1 MNPILV
7 GVAVAVIAGAIVT
20 VSVRDAR
27 ATVLGLAVVLVA
39 TPLLADPMAAP
50 LGLAARLVGSI
61 LGAYLLWIVVR
72 DRAADGTPETPTDG
86 SRIGWPAE
94 TLVAIAAALVG
105 LAAHGLGAGAVG
117 PAVASAAGFGIAAL
131 AVLPTLTS
139 RDVLRMGVGL
149 LLLVDA
155 ALLVRTG
162 LGGTPDAL
170 EELLSAG
177 LIAALCATSAAGAF
191 GARLD
196 GSGGFSFATD
206 ARPRA
211 RREPDAHRIEP
222 S

>member
-27 ATVLGLAVVLVA
+27 TTVLGLAVVLVA

-72 DRAADGTPETPTDG
+72 DRPADGTPETPTDG

-105 LAAHGLGAGAVG
+105 FVAHGLGAGAVG
-117 PAVASAAGFGIAAL
+117 PAVASAAGSPSRPSPCSRPSPAGTSCAWASGCSCSSMPRCSSGPAWAGRPMRWKQL
-131 AVLPTLTS
+131 LT
-139 RDVLRMGVGL
+139 
-149 LLLVDA
+149 
-155 ALLVRTG
+155 
-162 LGGTPDAL
+162 
-170 EELLSAG
+170 AG
-177 LIAALCATSAAGAF
+177 LIAALCATSAAVAF

-196 GSGGFSFATD
+196 GSGGFAFATD